1 MNKPLFY
8 KALLGCM
15 MCVSP
20 TLHSAD
26 INQKVANAYND
37 GIVRCSNAECAR
49 YLYACFRS
57 FSAGSLDEFLAC
69 GSQASRLNGNEFVVA
84 KTEQTAQSQ

>member
-1 MNKPLFY
+1 MKKPLY
-8 KALLGCM
+8 QMLLGCLVCM
-15 MCVSP
+15 SP
-20 TLHSAD
+20 SVYPAD
-26 INQKVANAYND
+26 IDQKVANAYND

-69 GSQASRLNGNEFVVA
+69 GSQASRLNNNEFVVSG
-84 KTEQTAQSQ
+84 TSDQTAQK

>member
-1 MNKPLFY
+1 MNKPL
-8 KALLGCM
+8 LVSTVLGSLI
-15 MCVSP
+15 CVSS
-20 TLHSAD
+20 TLHSSQ

-69 GSQASRLNGNEFVVA
+69 GSQASRLNDNEFVVA
-84 KTEQTAQSQ
+84 ATTEQTAQN